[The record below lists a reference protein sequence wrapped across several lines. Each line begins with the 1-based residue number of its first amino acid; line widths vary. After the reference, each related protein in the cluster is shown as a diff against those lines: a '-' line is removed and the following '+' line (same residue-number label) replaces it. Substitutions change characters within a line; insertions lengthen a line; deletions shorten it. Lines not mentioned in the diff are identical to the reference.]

1 MRSAALALLA
11 LPVSLLL
18 VGCRSP
24 SGGVDDIGAPTG
36 AARASS
42 LDEPLLESGAGLY
55 MRYCA
60 SCHGVAARGDGP
72 AAAAL
77 RTPPADL
84 TRLAE
89 RYGQPLPME
98 RLAAFVDGRAAV
110 RAHGSREMPVW
121 GEALYAGD
129 RPDTPAREAA
139 RSGTILLIL
148 EYLDTQQRS
157 VALPT
162 AR

>member
-1 MRSAALALLA
+1 MRFVALAL
-11 LPVSLLL
+11 VTLLSA
-18 VGCRSP
+18 GCRSP
-24 SGGVDDIGAPTG
+24 SGSIETLAFPAG

-55 MRYCA
+55 LQYCA

-77 RTPPADL
+77 HEPPTDL
-84 TRLAE
+84 TRLGE

-98 RLAAFVDGRAAV
+98 RLAALVDGRTAV
-110 RAHGSREMPVW
+110 AAHGSREMPVW
-121 GEALYAGD
+121 GEQLYAGD
-129 RPDTPAREAA
+129 RPESPARAAA

-148 EYLDTQQRS
+148 EYLDTQQRPAAPS
-157 VALPT
+157 MS
-162 AR
+162 R